1 MIRFLLIAVIAT
13 FMFTNLEMTHAQSSR
28 RGRFMQRLREDILN
42 ANRNSAGKQNPQ
54 SERQP
59 TPINSKSGSNQSR
72 YNSKSYTGSSAKAKS
87 TSSVPKRNGFGFN
100 VAENDDD
107 QLYVSWVDRNGN
119 AAQAGVRRGDRI
131 KEIGGIESK
140 TLQEFEEIAK
150 IMSPGDQMEFKI
162 SRSGRDQKIMV
173 PFGQMP
179 KPDAAEL
186 TTSNEQTAP
195 PESNAPRRYDFAPP
209 SGSNNMKSVLNSQSI
224 YRSQPQTKQ
233 VSQRFTDQIDPN
245 QIQMMRD
252 TIEQQNKQIEQL
264 QKEIFQLRRTR
275 RSR

>member
-72 YNSKSYTGSSAKAKS
+72 YNSKNYTGNSGKTNSV
-87 TSSVPKRNGFGFN
+87 SSVSQRNGFGFK
-100 VAENDDD
+100 VAVNGNDE
-107 QLYVSWVDRNGN
+107 LYVSGVDRNGN

-140 TLQEFEEIAK
+140 TIQEFEEIAK

-179 KPDAAEL
+179 KPEAAEL
-186 TTSNEQTAP
+186 TSRNEQTAP
-195 PESNAPRRYDFAPP
+195 PESKATRRYDFAPP
-209 SGSNNMKSVLNSQSI
+209 SGSKNMKSVLNSQSI

-245 QIQMMRD
+245 QIKMMRD

-264 QKEIFQLRRTR
+264 QREIFQLRRSR